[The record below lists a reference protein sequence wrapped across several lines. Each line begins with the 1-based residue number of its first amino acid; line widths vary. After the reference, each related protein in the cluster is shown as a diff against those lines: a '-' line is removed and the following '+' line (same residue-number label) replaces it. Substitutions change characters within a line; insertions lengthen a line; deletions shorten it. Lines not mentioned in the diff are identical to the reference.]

1 MGGTVEGG
9 GLQWDRVG
17 HGMRLLI
24 GEGNQGGGAEDG
36 ALDLAGTLQSLKRPL
51 KWRKAGWTLVQP
63 LNRPWPRVSDS
74 TLDNSPCGTTEC

>member
-1 MGGTVEGG
+1 MEVG

-24 GEGNQGGGAEDG
+24 GEGKLGGR
-36 ALDLAGTLQSLKRPL
+36 LDLAGTLQSLKRPL

-63 LNRPWPRVSDS
+63 LNRPWPRVGDT